1 MNRLQREN
9 IIEVVS
15 QLLGEQRRCN
25 IAIFVSKFSK
35 FEGAGFVAWQQA
47 KDLLA
52 NGYNVTIF
60 TFESDF
66 DSFHDIKIVQLQP
79 NPIKKNSIV
88 SNFYRAFFSFNV
100 FAILRLIFLLRDFD
114 LVIVHQGNLAPL
126 AYLCKRFWKTKVI
139 FWNHH
144 VGEPI
149 FRLTPLDIARLFYT
163 RIFSLIYWRLIK
175 SFDLIVSVSHF
186 SRKMLKEKT
195 GLDSIVIYN
204 KINLQKFK
212 KGLDGTI
219 IRKKHQ
225 IEKEPVILY
234 VGRIAPHKGIHYL
247 IEAFKLAKSFYP
259 SAKLIIVGKSYHD
272 KYFHK
277 LKKIANASVIF
288 AGAVDEKEL
297 PLYYAACD
305 VYATCSLFEGFN
317 LTLVEAQACGKPVVA
332 FDIAPHRE
340 IVKNGFLVEKG
351 NINEFAKMLIH
362 LMSQQ
367 SDKEGALRKVI

>member
-1 MNRLQREN
+1 
-9 IIEVVS
+9 
-15 QLLGEQRRCN
+15 
-25 IAIFVSKFSK
+25 
-35 FEGAGFVAWQQA
+35 
-47 KDLLA
+47 
-52 NGYNVTIF
+52 
-60 TFESDF
+60 
-66 DSFHDIKIVQLQP
+66 
-79 NPIKKNSIV
+79 
-88 SNFYRAFFSFNV
+88 
-100 FAILRLIFLLRDFD
+100 
-114 LVIVHQGNLAPL
+114 
-126 AYLCKRFWKTKVI
+126 
-139 FWNHH
+139 
-144 VGEPI
+144 
-149 FRLTPLDIARLFYT
+149 
-163 RIFSLIYWRLIK
+163 
-175 SFDLIVSVSHF
+175 
-186 SRKMLKEKT
+186 MLKEKT

-332 FDIAPHRE
+332 FDIGPHKE
-340 IVKNGFLVEKG
+340 IVKNGFLV
-351 NINEFAKMLIH
+351 
-362 LMSQQ
+362 
-367 SDKEGALRKVI
+367 KEGDIEDFSRKLVFLIGRIKRS